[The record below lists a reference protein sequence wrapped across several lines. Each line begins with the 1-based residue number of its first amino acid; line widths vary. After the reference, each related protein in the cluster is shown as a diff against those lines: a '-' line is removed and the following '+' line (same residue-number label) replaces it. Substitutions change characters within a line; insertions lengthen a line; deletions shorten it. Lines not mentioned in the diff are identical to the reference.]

1 MSPVKGKTT
10 QQAHEGGKMGW
21 PVPQSTVDFFK
32 GNIRKPLIR
41 STQVQ
46 CLDHCPRK
54 FLYEYKLG
62 IKSRRY
68 ESALFMGTVVHKIL
82 EALFIGKEPDEALK
96 VCERLLAAEQE
107 KLMADAG
114 PDGFLP
120 SGKTLVETL
129 KSLEEDYHKARATGL
144 VFWNFVPF
152 PKDKYEVLR
161 TPDGDPCVELL
172 IDTDIQGLSRPART
186 PIDLVLLEKGTRN
199 VWIVDY
205 KTSSFDPKV
214 RAIPTKISA
223 QLALYRY
230 AMQMLLDEWHYT
242 NQTHPKL
249 TVVGSFHAIIKK
261 PGIKCCGKD
270 EKEAKD
276 RNITPF
282 TAYIERLVQWYKDQD
297 AKDPDNPPL
306 LLDPN
311 RFSGPL
317 MSKELFGRLRQY
329 CAACHASPNVDHFYR
344 VGDSD
349 CLQYNKVCS
358 HMRLCNSDPA
368 MWPGIVR
375 DYYKISFR
383 EDEEDA

>member
-1 MSPVKGKTT
+1 MSAAKGKTV

-32 GNIRKPLIR
+32 DIRKPLIR
-41 STQVQ
+41 STPVQ
-46 CLDHCPRK
+46 TLDHCPRL
-54 FLYEYKLG
+54 FLYQYKLG
-62 IKSRRY
+62 IQTRDY
-68 ESALFMGTVVHKIL
+68 ESAFFMGTIVHKIL
-82 EALFIGKEPDEALK
+82 EALFIGKEPGEALT
-96 VCERLLAAEQE
+96 VCERLLAAEQQT
-107 KLMADAG
+107 LMADAG

-120 SGKTLVETL
+120 SGKTLTETL
-129 KSLEEDYHKARATGL
+129 KKMEEDYHKARATGL

-172 IDTDIQGLSRPART
+172 IDTDIPGLSRPART
-186 PIDLVLLEKGTRN
+186 PIDLVLLEKGTSN
-199 VWIVDY
+199 VWIVDH

-223 QLALYRY
+223 QLALYRL
-230 AMQMLLDEWHYT
+230 AMQMQLDKWIAHESYD
-242 NQTHPKL
+242 PDL

-270 EKEAKD
+270 EKEAKAT
-276 RNITPF
+276 NTTPF
-282 TAYIERLVQWYKDQD
+282 AAYIKRLVQWYKDAD
-297 AKDPDNPPL
+297 AKDPTNPPL
-306 LLDPN
+306 VLDPN

-317 MSKELFGRLRQY
+317 MTKELMGRLKQY

-344 VGDSD
+344 VGDPV
-349 CLQYNKVCS
+349 CLQYNKACS
-358 HMRLCNSDPA
+358 HMRLCNSDPS
-368 MWPGIVR
+368 MWPTIVR
-375 DYYKISFR
+375 DYYQISFR

>member
-1 MSPVKGKTT
+1 MVAKGKTV

-32 GNIRKPLIR
+32 GNIRKPMIR
-41 STQVQ
+41 STSVQ
-46 CLDHCPRK
+46 TLDHCPRL
-54 FLYEYKLG
+54 FLYQYKLG
-62 IKSRRY
+62 IQTRRY

-82 EALFIGKEPDEALK
+82 EALFTGKEPDEALK
-96 VCERLLAAEQE
+96 VCERLLAAEQQ
-107 KLMADAG
+107 KLMADTG

-120 SGKTLVETL
+120 SGKTLEATL
-129 KSLEEDYHKARATGL
+129 KGLEEDYHKARATGL

-152 PKDKYEVLR
+152 NKDKWEVLR

-172 IDTDIQGLSRPART
+172 IDTDIPGLSRPART
-186 PIDLVLLEKGTRN
+186 PIDLVLLEKGTNN

-223 QLALYRY
+223 QLALYRW
-230 AMQMLLDEWHYT
+230 AMQRQLEKWFEAGGYPNLR
-242 NQTHPKL
+242 
-249 TVVGSFHAIIKK
+249 VVGSFHAIIKK

-270 EKEAKD
+270 EKEAKA

-282 TAYIERLVQWYKDQD
+282 TAYIERLVQWYKDAD
-297 AKDPDNPPL
+297 AKDPNNPPL

-317 MSKELFGRLRQY
+317 MTKELFGRLKQY

-344 VGDSD
+344 VGGSV
-349 CLQYNKVCS
+349 CLQYNKACT
-358 HMRLCNSDPA
+358 HMSLCNSDPS

-375 DYYKISFR
+375 DYYQISFR
-383 EDEEDA
+383 EDEENA